1 MQADW
6 NHKHFQSGKFQMKSR
21 VPSSTPENCL
31 PKGAIDGSNGR
42 ESQSSAAELP
52 KEGEK
57 LISDNSCE
65 LALFCLPGR
74 SLFFPGSWGAVDG
87 GLVVP
92 LLIPEDFAQAAK
104 LHRMRET
111 CTSRSVA

>member
-1 MQADW
+1 
-6 NHKHFQSGKFQMKSR
+6 MKSR

-31 PKGAIDGSNGR
+31 PLVPKGAIDGSSGR
-42 ESQSSAAELP
+42 ESQSSAAEVP
-52 KEGEK
+52 REGEK
-57 LISDNSCE
+57 LTSDNSCKPV
-65 LALFCLPGR
+65 LFCLPSR
-74 SLFFPGSWGAVDG
+74 SLFFDGSWGAVDD

-92 LLIPEDFAQAAK
+92 LLMPEDFVQAAK